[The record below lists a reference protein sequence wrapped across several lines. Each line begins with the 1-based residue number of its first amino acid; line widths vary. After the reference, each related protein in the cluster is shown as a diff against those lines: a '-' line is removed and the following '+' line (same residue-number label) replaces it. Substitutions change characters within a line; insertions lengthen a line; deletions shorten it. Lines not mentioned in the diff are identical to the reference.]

1 MRTERDTFFL
11 PSSFCSFSFFSQDGT
26 EGFFFLIIYLAVM
39 ILFWSRFFYS
49 LTRYANGIGSR
60 NRDKQLVLVC
70 SCTLFVRV
78 HPLDA
83 YSRESAA
90 AGRLHHPRRSRCLSY
105 RATTVRTKSGT
116 ESRNRIGAS
125 NSKEKKKKKTKREEK
140 KNVYEIRM
148 RSVVRQRL

>member
-1 MRTERDTFFL
+1 
-11 PSSFCSFSFFSQDGT
+11 
-26 EGFFFLIIYLAVM
+26 M

-125 NSKEKKKKKTKREEK
+125 NSKEKKKKKRKEKRKKRLRNTNTKRREATAVK
-140 KNVYEIRM
+140 KKMKRNEM
-148 RSVVRQRL
+148 TMGG